1 MPVLWP
7 LAAAA
12 GGIVALDRLALA
24 TARPPRRG
32 LERTAADLGL
42 PHELLEFRAFDGIT
56 LRGEW
61 MEPPGVRPDHTVVVL
76 VHGWTGNSG
85 TMMFVAEPLLAA
97 GYPVFSVDVRR
108 HGRSDDAPFV
118 TIRHFRDD
126 LKHALETAR
135 RRRPKAPIAVV
146 GHSLGGSAALLAA
159 ATGAPVDAV
168 ALVAAPADLFEVTA
182 GMFTD
187 RGLPGNLMTR
197 VLRPFWQRRAGEPFA
212 GLDPAAHATELDI
225 PILVVQGEL
234 DSRVPAEH
242 ARRIAANAGT
252 DVMWIEDAAHKD
264 ILDRSELHEALKTFL
279 GQVSRRDD
287 AGSVDVLAA
296 VIRDGDRYLVCRR
309 PAGKRHGG
317 LWEFPGGKLQAGE
330 SRAEAAARE
339 LREELDLHLVRLGDP
354 LCSHRDPD
362 SPFLVHFVEAYVEG
376 PPRALEHEELRWVS
390 TAEMQGLSLAPA
402 DRAFADRLTGRAG
415 GDLTSA

>member
-32 LERTAADLGL
+32 LERTAADLDL
-42 PHELLEFRAFDGIT
+42 PHELLEFPAFDGIT

-61 MEPPGVRPDHTVVVL
+61 MEPVGVRPDHTVVVL

-85 TMMFVAEPLLAA
+85 TMMLVAEPLLAA
-97 GYPVFSVDVRR
+97 GYPVFAVDVRR

-126 LKHALETAR
+126 LKHALELTR
-135 RRRPKAPIAVV
+135 ERRPDAPIAVV

-159 ATGAPVDAV
+159 AAGAPIDAA

-212 GLDPAAHATELDI
+212 GLEPAARAAEAEI

-234 DSRVPAEH
+234 DARVPAEH
-242 ARRIAANAGT
+242 ARRIARNAAT
-252 DVMWIEDAAHKD
+252 DVLWIKEAAHKD
-264 ILDRSELHEALKTFL
+264 ILDRPELHEALLSFL
-279 GQVSRRDD
+279 GTVSRADS
-287 AGSVDVLAA
+287 AAQVDVLAA

-309 PAGKRHGG
+309 PAEKRHGG
-317 LWEFPGGKLQAGE
+317 LWEFPGGKIQAGE
-330 SRAEAAARE
+330 SRLQAAARE
-339 LREELDLHLVRLGDP
+339 LREELDLRVVQLGETVG
-354 LCSHRDPD
+354 SHRDPE
-362 SPFLVHFVEAYVEG
+362 SPFVVHFVEATVEG
-376 PPRALEHEELRWVS
+376 SPTALEHEELRWV
-390 TAEMQGLSLAPA
+390 TAAELRNLSLAPA
-402 DRAFADRLTGRAG
+402 DREFADRLTGSPAREVP
-415 GDLTSA
+415 SA

>member
-42 PHELLEFRAFDGIT
+42 PHELIEFRAFDGIT

-61 MEPPGVRPDHTVVVL
+61 MEPPGVSPDHTVAVL
-76 VHGWTGNSG
+76 AHGWTGNSG

-97 GYPVFSVDVRR
+97 GYPVFSIDVRR

-126 LKHALETAR
+126 LKHALELTR
-135 RRRPKAPIAVV
+135 ERRPEAPIAVV

-159 ATGAPVDAV
+159 AAGAPVDSL

-182 GMFTD
+182 GMFRD

-197 VLRPFWQRRAGEPFA
+197 VLRPFWQRRAGEPFT
-212 GLDPAAHATELDI
+212 GLDPAARAAELEM

-234 DSRVPAEH
+234 DARVPAEH
-242 ARRIAANAGT
+242 ARRIAQNAST
-252 DVMWIEDAAHKD
+252 DVLWIEEAAHKD
-264 ILDRSELHEALKTFL
+264 ILDRPELHDALLAFL
-279 GQVSRRDD
+279 DGAAQQDS
-287 AGSVDVLAA
+287 GKSVDVLAA
-296 VIRDGDRYLVCRR
+296 VIRNGDRYLVCRR

-317 LWEFPGGKLQAGE
+317 SWEFPGGKIQPGE

-339 LREELDLHLVRLGDP
+339 LLEELDLRLVQLGETV
-354 LCSHRDPD
+354 CSYRDPG
-362 SPFLVHFVEAYVEG
+362 SPFLVHFMEATVEG
-376 PPRALEHEELRWVS
+376 SPTALEHDEIRWV
-390 TAEMQGLSLAPA
+390 TAEQLPGLSLAPA
-402 DRAFADRLTGRAG
+402 DRAFADRLSGSSV
-415 GDLTSA
+415 DEVPSA

>member
-42 PHELLEFRAFDGIT
+42 PHELIEFRAFDGIT

-61 MEPPGVRPDHTVVVL
+61 MEPPGVRPDHTVAVL

-85 TMMFVAEPLLAA
+85 TMMYVAEPLLEA
-97 GYPVFSVDVRR
+97 GYPVFSIDVRR
-108 HGRSDDAPFV
+108 HGRSDDAPYV

-126 LKHALETAR
+126 LKHALELTRAR
-135 RRRPKAPIAVV
+135 RPAAPIVVV

-159 ATGAPVDAV
+159 AAGAPIDAV

-182 GMFTD
+182 GMFRD
-187 RGLPGNLMTR
+187 RGLPGGLMTR
-197 VLRPFWQRRAGEPFA
+197 VLRPFWQRRAGEPFT
-212 GLDPAAHATELDI
+212 GLDPAARAAELEI

-234 DSRVPAEH
+234 DARVPAEH
-242 ARRIAANAGT
+242 ARRIAQNAAT
-252 DVMWIEDAAHKD
+252 DVLWIEEAAHKD
-264 ILDRSELHEALKTFL
+264 ILDRPELHDALLAFL
-279 GQVSRRDD
+279 GGAAQQNS
-287 AGSVDVLAA
+287 AAPVDVLAA

-317 LWEFPGGKLQAGE
+317 LWEFPGGKIQAGE

-339 LREELDLHLVRLGDP
+339 LLEELDLRLVQLGETV
-354 LCSHRDPD
+354 CSHRDPG
-362 SPFLVHFVEAYVEG
+362 SPFLVHFMEATVEG
-376 PPRALEHEELRWVS
+376 SPAALEHDELRWV
-390 TAEMQGLSLAPA
+390 TGEQLPGLSLAPA
-402 DRAFADRLTGRAG
+402 DRAFVDRLSKPPSSEVP
-415 GDLTSA
+415 SA

>member
-32 LERTAADLGL
+32 LERTAADLGV
-42 PHELLEFRAFDGIT
+42 PHELIEFRAFDGIT

-61 MEPPGVRPDHTVVVL
+61 MEPTGVRPDQTIAVL

-85 TMMFVAEPLLAA
+85 TMMYVAEPLLAA
-97 GYPVFSVDVRR
+97 GHPVFSIDVRR

-126 LKHALETAR
+126 LKHALELTRAR
-135 RRRPKAPIAVV
+135 RPAAPIAVV

-159 ATGAPVDAV
+159 AAGAPIDAI

-187 RGLPGNLMTR
+187 RGLPGSLLTR
-197 VLRPFWQRRAGEPFA
+197 VLRPFWQRRAGEPFT
-212 GLDPAAHATELDI
+212 GLDPAARASQVTV

-234 DSRVPAEH
+234 DARVPAEH
-242 ARRIAANAGT
+242 AHRIARNAST
-252 DVMWIEDAAHKD
+252 DVLWIEEAAHKD
-264 ILDRSELHEALKTFL
+264 ILDRRELHDALRTFL
-279 GQVSRRDD
+279 GGVSRPASADT
-287 AGSVDVLAA
+287 VDVLAA
-296 VIRDGDRYLVCRR
+296 VIREGDRYLVCRR
-309 PAGKRHGG
+309 PARKRHGG
-317 LWEFPGGKLQAGE
+317 LWEFPGGKIKTGE
-330 SRAEAAARE
+330 TRSQAAARE
-339 LREELDLHLVRLGDP
+339 LREELDLRLVRLGEA
-354 LCSHRDPD
+354 LCSYRDPG
-362 SPFLVHFVEAYVEG
+362 SPFLVHFVEVTVQGSPA
-376 PPRALEHEELRWVS
+376 ALEHQEIRWV
-390 TAEMQGLSLAPA
+390 TGEDLRDLPLAPA
-402 DRAFADRLTGRAG
+402 DRAFVDRLGATPT
-415 GDLTSA
+415 DEVPSA

>member
-42 PHELLEFRAFDGIT
+42 PHELIEFRAFDGIT

-61 MEPPGVRPDHTVVVL
+61 MEPPGVSTDHTVAVL

-85 TMMFVAEPLLAA
+85 TMMFIAEPLLAA
-97 GYPVFSVDVRR
+97 GYPVFSIDVRR

-126 LKHALETAR
+126 LKHALELTR
-135 RRRPKAPIAVV
+135 ERRPEAPIAVV

-159 ATGAPVDAV
+159 AAGAPVDSL

-182 GMFTD
+182 GMFRD

-197 VLRPFWQRRAGEPFA
+197 VLRPFWQRRAGEPFT
-212 GLDPAAHATELDI
+212 GLDPAARAAELEM

-234 DSRVPAEH
+234 DARVPAEH
-242 ARRIAANAGT
+242 ARRIAQNAST
-252 DVMWIEDAAHKD
+252 DVLWIEEAAHKD
-264 ILDRSELHEALKTFL
+264 ILDRPELHDALLEFL
-279 GQVSRRDD
+279 DGAAQQDS
-287 AGSVDVLAA
+287 GKSVDVLAA

-317 LWEFPGGKLQAGE
+317 SWEFPGGKIQPGE

-339 LREELDLHLVRLGDP
+339 LREELDLRLVQLGETV
-354 LCSHRDPD
+354 CSRRDPG
-362 SPFLVHFVEAYVEG
+362 SPFLVHFMEATVEG
-376 PPRALEHEELRWVS
+376 SPTALEHDEIRWV
-390 TAEMQGLSLAPA
+390 TAEQLPGLSLAPA
-402 DRAFADRLTGRAG
+402 DRAFADRLSGSSV
-415 GDLTSA
+415 DEVPSA

>member
-1 MPVLWP
+1 M
-7 LAAAA
+7 
-12 GGIVALDRLALA
+12 ALDRLALA

-42 PHELLEFRAFDGIT
+42 PHELIEFHAFDGIT

-61 MEPPGVRPDHTVVVL
+61 MEPAGVRPDHTVVVL

-126 LKHALETAR
+126 LKHALELTRAR
-135 RRRPKAPIAVV
+135 RPDAPIAVV

-159 ATGAPVDAV
+159 AAGAPVDAV

-212 GLDPAAHATELDI
+212 GLDPAARTAELKI

-234 DSRVPAEH
+234 DARVPAEH
-242 ARRIAANAGT
+242 ARRIAKNAAT
-252 DVMWIEDAAHKD
+252 DVLWIEEAAHKD
-264 ILDRSELHEALKTFL
+264 ILDRPELHDALLSFL
-279 GQVSRRDD
+279 GGVSRQDSSTR
-287 AGSVDVLAA
+287 VDVLAA

-317 LWEFPGGKLQAGE
+317 LWEFPGGKIQAGE
-330 SRAEAAARE
+330 SRSEAAARE
-339 LREELDLHLVRLGDP
+339 LREELDLRLVSLGETV
-354 LCSHRDPD
+354 CSHQDPD
-362 SPFLVHFVEAYVEG
+362 SQFLVHFMEATVEG
-376 PPRALEHEELRWVS
+376 SPTALEHEEMRWV
-390 TAEMQGLSLAPA
+390 TAEELESLSLAPA
-402 DRAFADRLTGRAG
+402 DREFADRLTGPPVG
-415 GDLTSA
+415 EVPSA